1 MTNSASRNNDIHET
15 KESLHMATSWSNDY
29 RRNDQRFGAVDE
41 EAVRRRRHSAAF
53 WKSPR
58 CRTRRGRRYI
68 DVNIGP
74 RSPEFMAEMV
84 EKIQGVTAKPLSID
98 TPDPVIA
105 EAGLKAYDLARAGG
119 KKPIINSI
127 SALRAGMF
135 DLYKIQPFKPILLVS
150 ENVVDGRSKP
160 CHTAQET
167 FEAAHQSG
175 EDVPHP
181 LPRRDERRLHHR
193 PRHRPDRQRFGGQHP
208 PADRRDGDDPRRPD
222 FFDGFHASVG
232 LSNFTVM
239 LPPKRPDG
247 SPVKGA
253 LESAFLTK
261 AMPLGL
267 DMVIGSVKR
276 NYEKLAPDHPA
287 MMCLEECLKLKG
299 FDVLMRVREFYTS

>member
-1 MTNSASRNNDIHET
+1 MAIAGLTIIGETINDSVPST
-15 KESLHMATSWSNDY
+15 KKLFDAGDIPGILDIAKMQDEK
-29 RRNDQRFGAVDE
+29 GAGYV
-41 EAVRRRRHSAAF
+41 
-53 WKSPR
+53 
-58 CRTRRGRRYI
+58 

-74 RSPEFMAEMV
+74 RSPEFMADMV
-84 EKIQGVTAKPLSID
+84 KKIQGVTSKPLSID
-98 TPDPVIA
+98 TPDPAIA

-119 KKPIINSI
+119 RKPILNSI

-167 FEAAHQSG
+167 FDAARSLVTMFLTRCPGATNNDCIIDPGIAPIGSDSEGNIH
-175 EDVPHP
+175 
-181 LPRRDERRLHHR
+181 RLVAAMEMIH
-193 PRHRPDRQRFGGQHP
+193 
-208 PADRRDGDDPRRPD
+208 ADN

-261 AMPLGL
+261 VMPLGL

-276 NYEKLAPDHPA
+276 NYEKLSPDHPA
-287 MMCLEECLKLKG
+287 MMCLEECLKLTG

>member
-1 MTNSASRNNDIHET
+1 MPLAGLTIIGETINDSVPST
-15 KESLHMATSWSNDY
+15 KKLFDAGDIPGILEIAKMQDEK
-29 RRNDQRFGAVDE
+29 GA
-41 EAVRRRRHSAAF
+41 A
-53 WKSPR
+53 
-58 CRTRRGRRYI
+58 YI

-74 RSPEFMAEMV
+74 RPPEFMAEMV
-84 EKIQGVTAKPLSID
+84 VKIQGVTAKPLSID
-98 TPDPVIA
+98 TPDPAIA
-105 EAGLKAYDLARAGG
+105 EAGLKAYNLARAGG

-135 DLYKIQPFKPILLVS
+135 DLYRIQPFKPILLVS
-150 ENVVDGRSKP
+150 ENVVEGRSKP

-167 FEAAHQSG
+167 FEAAHQLVKTFLTRCPGATNDDYIIDPGIAPIGSDSEG
-175 EDVPHP
+175 NIH
-181 LPRRDERRLHHR
+181 RLIAAMEMIH
-193 PRHRPDRQRFGGQHP
+193 
-208 PADRRDGDDPRRPD
+208 ADKT
-222 FFDGFHASVG
+222 FAGFHASVG

-287 MMCLEECLKLKG
+287 MVCLEECLKLKG

>member
-1 MTNSASRNNDIHET
+1 MAIAGLTIIGETINDSVPST
-15 KESLHMATSWSNDY
+15 KKLFDAGDIPGILEIAKMQDEK
-29 RRNDQRFGAVDE
+29 GA
-41 EAVRRRRHSAAF
+41 
-53 WKSPR
+53 
-58 CRTRRGRRYI
+58 GYI

-74 RSPEFMAEMV
+74 RSPEFMADMV
-84 EKIQGVTAKPLSID
+84 RKVQEVTSKPLSID

-119 KKPIINSI
+119 RKPIMNSI
-127 SALRAGMF
+127 SALRADMF

-167 FEAAHQSG
+167 FEAAHSLVKTFLTRCPG
-175 EDVPHP
+175 ATNDDCIIDPGIAPIGSDSEGNIH
-181 LPRRDERRLHHR
+181 RLVAAMEMIH
-193 PRHRPDRQRFGGQHP
+193 
-208 PADRRDGDDPRRPD
+208 GDH

-261 AMPLGL
+261 VMPMGL

-287 MMCLEECLKLKG
+287 MMCLEECLKLSG

>member
-1 MTNSASRNNDIHET
+1 MPIPELTIIGETINDSVPSTKKLFDANDIPGILEIA
-15 KESLHMATSWSNDY
+15 KMQDEK
-29 RRNDQRFGAVDE
+29 GA
-41 EAVRRRRHSAAF
+41 
-53 WKSPR
+53 K
-58 CRTRRGRRYI
+58 YI
-68 DVNIGP
+68 DVNVGP

-84 EKIQGVTAKPLSID
+84 VKVQGVTAKPLSID

-105 EAGLKAYDLARAGG
+105 EAGLKAYNLARAGG
-119 KKPIINSI
+119 RKPIINSI

-135 DLYKIQPFKPILLVS
+135 DLYKIQPFRPILLVS

-167 FEAAHQSG
+167 FEAAHQLVTTFLTRCPGATNNDCIIDPGIAPIGSDSEG
-175 EDVPHP
+175 NIH
-181 LPRRDERRLHHR
+181 RLIAAMELIH
-193 PRHRPDRQRFGGQHP
+193 
-208 PADRRDGDDPRRPD
+208 GDA
-222 FFDGFHASVG
+222 FFTGFHASVG

-276 NYEKLAPDHPA
+276 NYERLSPDHPA
-287 MMCLEECLKLKG
+287 MVCLEECLKLKG

>member
-1 MTNSASRNNDIHET
+1 MPLPGLTIIGETINDSVPST
-15 KESLHMATSWSNDY
+15 KKLFDAGDLPGILEIAKIQDEK
-29 RRNDQRFGAVDE
+29 GA
-41 EAVRRRRHSAAF
+41 A
-53 WKSPR
+53 
-58 CRTRRGRRYI
+58 YI

-74 RSPEFMAEMV
+74 RPPEFMAEMV
-84 EKIQGVTAKPLSID
+84 VKIQGVTAKPLSID
-98 TPDPVIA
+98 TPDPAIA
-105 EAGLKAYDLARAGG
+105 EAGLKAYNLARAGG

-167 FEAAHQSG
+167 FEAAHQLVTTFLTRCPGATNNDCIIDPGIAPIGSDSEG
-175 EDVPHP
+175 NIH
-181 LPRRDERRLHHR
+181 RLIAAMELIH
-193 PRHRPDRQRFGGQHP
+193 
-208 PADRRDGDDPRRPD
+208 ADP
-222 FFDGFHASVG
+222 FFTGFHASVG

-276 NYEKLAPDHPA
+276 NYEKLSPDHPA
-287 MMCLEECLKLKG
+287 MKCLEECLKLKG
-299 FDVLMRVREFYTS
+299 FDVLMRVREFYTT